1 MHVNGEPLYV
11 SAQREPKEPL
21 YITILDGR
29 VQPTLALDE
38 LSFNGGQDSWG
49 VGNGSESAQPGNCL
63 QRGSPASS
71 RRSAS
76 TSTTCSGPVDEPED
90 HGQIGGL
97 PSTPVRLIWCEGN
110 PDKRK
115 EQMQA
120 CASQL
125 SLSPRHFGSPSSFT
139 RWYFEQTGPGQVA
152 KLGPVLVVGWR
163 EAKPCGAAI
172 KAALTGNME
181 GLRND
186 CKRPQLSQ
194 QVRAVRVM
202 IILAESSTQGRKV
215 RDWIKSEDFLSKI
228 MQFRVIVDVDNLGSV
243 LREFL

>member
-1 MHVNGEPLYV
+1 
-11 SAQREPKEPL
+11 
-21 YITILDGR
+21 
-29 VQPTLALDE
+29 
-38 LSFNGGQDSWG
+38 
-49 VGNGSESAQPGNCL
+49 
-63 QRGSPASS
+63 
-71 RRSAS
+71 
-76 TSTTCSGPVDEPED
+76 
-90 HGQIGGL
+90 
-97 PSTPVRLIWCEGN
+97 
-110 PDKRK
+110 
-115 EQMQA
+115 
-120 CASQL
+120 
-125 SLSPRHFGSPSSFT
+125 
-139 RWYFEQTGPGQVA
+139 
-152 KLGPVLVVGWR
+152 VLVVGWR

-243 LREFL
+243 LRECL